1 MGFNKC
7 GGIIFNRDYSK
18 VLCIMN
24 TYSYQGREFKWGLPG
39 GSLENNERYKEC
51 ARREIFE
58 ETNILFNLKCFR
70 SSHKMNN
77 YLMYIFHINENN
89 VDIKINDKTEIQK
102 IEWKSLEE
110 LKKITWNNQIR
121 CLVKRI
127 NSLEN
132 KSFYGYYK
140 HIIQLCN

>member
-1 MGFNKC
+1 
-7 GGIIFNRDYSK
+7 
-18 VLCIMN
+18 MN

-39 GSLENNERYKEC
+39 GSIENNERYKEC

-89 VDIKINDKTEIQK
+89 VDIKINDKNEIQK

-121 CLVKRI
+121 CLMKRI

-132 KSFYGYYK
+132 KSFYAYYK
-140 HIIQLCN
+140 HIIQICN